1 VPPPSI
7 DRALRLHESGDLAG
21 AESAY
26 RALLKSRP
34 DDPTA
39 QHYLGM
45 ILHQRGKSEEGLH
58 LVRRSLAAAGAVPD
72 FHCNLAV
79 ILRDMGRLEDA
90 VAALCRAIRL
100 RPRYPEA
107 LNNLGDCLRMLKKP
121 AEARSVLEQSI
132 EISPTP
138 AAVDNLAMVCIDEQ
152 KWPEAKQLC
161 EQGLK
166 FDPKNTKAYKNLGRA
181 FRGAGDM
188 TASIESWQ
196 TATRIAPRDA
206 EAWFGLGDAQ
216 RAAGK
221 LSEALASYEKA
232 DAARP
237 NWPELLTNYMATLID
252 SAQIERAIEI
262 GRKNIRLAPKSD
274 EAKYNLS
281 LALLCAGQYPL
292 GWELY
297 ESRWKCEGY
306 VGSLPPLPQPMWDGS
321 DPAGQTI
328 LLRAEQGC
336 GDAIQFA
343 RYIPLLA
350 KRGAKV
356 VLQCQAELT
365 DLLSTVPGLSHVVS
379 REQDPGEFDYH
390 LPLVS
395 IAYRFGTTPQSI
407 PAPIPYVE
415 ADPSRVA
422 KWSSR
427 FSDLQGLKCGLVWAG
442 NPIHP
447 NDKNRSLPTKALDD
461 LLGAPGV
468 TFISLQK
475 DLAPTAGV
483 QSIARELHDFA
494 DTAAALSELD
504 LLITADTSVAH
515 LAGALGLPVW
525 TLIPFAPDWR
535 WMLKS
540 ETTPWYPTM
549 RLFRQ
554 PQPGDWHSV
563 LRRVASEIVKQ
574 TNRAAA

>member
-1 VPPPSI
+1 MAHASI
-7 DRALRLHESGDLAG
+7 DRAIRLHETGDLPG
-21 AESAY
+21 AEAAY

-79 ILRDMGRLEDA
+79 ILRDMGRIDDA
-90 VAALCRAIRL
+90 IAALCRAIRL
-100 RPRYPEA
+100 RPKYPEA
-107 LNNLGDCLRMLKKP
+107 LNNLGDCLRMRKNF
-121 AEARSVLEQSI
+121 AEARSVLQQSI
-132 EISPTP
+132 DIAPSP
-138 AAVDNLAMVCIDEQ
+138 AAIDNLAMLCIDEQ
-152 KWPEAKQLC
+152 NWSEAQRLSKQSLH
-161 EQGLK
+161 L
-166 FDPKNTKAYKNLGRA
+166 DPKDGKAYKNFGRSL
-181 FRGAGDM
+181 RSAGDLVGSIAAWE
-188 TASIESWQ
+188 TAAQ
-196 TATRIAPRDA
+196 LNPKDA
-206 EAWFGLGDAQ
+206 EAWFGLADAQ
-216 RAAGK
+216 RAAGN
-221 LSEALASYEKA
+221 LSDALVSYEKS

-237 NWPELLTNYMATLID
+237 NRPEMLNNYMATLID
-252 SAQIERAIEI
+252 SAKIEQAIEV
-262 GRKNIRLAPKSD
+262 GRKTLRLAPKSD

-281 LALLCAGQYPL
+281 LALLCAGQYPQ

-306 VGSLPPLPQPMWDGS
+306 AGTLPPLPRPIWDGA
-321 DPAGQTI
+321 DPSGRTI

-356 VLQCQAELT
+356 ILQCQAELV
-365 DLLSTVPGLSHVVS
+365 DLLSTVPGVS
-379 REQDPGEFDYH
+379 NVFSRDQDPGDFDYH

-395 IAYRFGTTPQSI
+395 LAHRFGTTPQTI
-407 PAPIPYVE
+407 PAPIPYLE
-415 ADPSRVA
+415 ADPARVA

-427 FSDLQGLKCGLVWAG
+427 FSDFEGLKCGLVWAG

-447 NDKNRSLPTKALDD
+447 NDKNRSLPTNVLND
-461 LLGAPGV
+461 LIQAPGV
-468 TFISLQK
+468 TFVSLQK
-475 DLAPTAGV
+475 NATPPQGIQNIAG
-483 QSIARELHDFA
+483 ELHDFA
-494 DTAAALSELD
+494 DTAATLSQLD
-504 LLITADTSVAH
+504 LLIAADTSVAH
-515 LAGALGLPVW
+515 LAGAMSIPVW

-540 ETTPWYPTM
+540 ETTAWYPTM

-554 PQPGDWHSV
+554 PSPGDWPTV
-563 LRRVASEIVKQ
+563 IRRVKSELI
-574 TNRAAA
+574 TRANRVAA